1 MQAGRQCM
9 HQRRRCSPCMLMP
22 ALLGLRA
29 QQHARQECAAG
40 RAARG
45 RPRGAPLARCSSTV
59 SPPPE
64 SAKRLILFLICAAV
78 SVTKMALLGSLPLI
92 LPVSPCTGARASRAR
107 ACTRS
112 AAGAQFV
119 PARRS
124 LRSRSLQACRTLHR
138 LKQAHAWA
146 EDRPEIF
153 IGCAGG
159 GDSKLALPVAFS
171 PVPAGAAA
179 FQVTVSGGGRRQA
192 GPCLRR
198 IHRIAQSTYPQDRT
212 ELLDSVRSGADGVVG
227 LHPCMRP

>member
-1 MQAGRQCM
+1 VQAGRQCM

-45 RPRGAPLARCSSTV
+45 RPRGAPFARCSSTV

-146 EDRPEIF
+146 
-153 IGCAGG
+153 A
-159 GDSKLALPVAFS
+159 A
-171 PVPAGAAA
+171 AGAAA
-179 FQVTVSGGGRRQA
+179 AARARSERARGRARAPAAPGRSATRAARPSCGPSWARRRASCGSRGPAAARRARVGGCR
-192 GPCLRR
+192 
-198 IHRIAQSTYPQDRT
+198 
-212 ELLDSVRSGADGVVG
+212 VG
-227 LHPCMRP
+227 MR